1 MTDTAKCEPPEALRG
16 VDGFHWVQPPKSSE
30 PRVRRW
36 RWTWGL
42 WQDGAAETTLAGYA
56 YIEPV
61 LTPAEVAALR
71 AERDAA
77 VAEVARL
84 REALE
89 EVLAADDAVNA
100 EARRAEHPG
109 ATGWSSEPVA
119 RRHAAFTAARAA
131 LTQPSA
137 AAGWRDIATAPDDV
151 KDALF
156 AWWDGEFSDW
166 IVERLFTSD
175 EEDGD
180 TAKEWALK
188 MNCTLWSPLP
198 PLPAPPEVGE

>member
-84 REALE
+84 REAL
-89 EVLAADDAVNA
+89 VKIRDAGLAPGVNS
-100 EARRAEHPG
+100 G
-109 ATGWSSEPVA
+109 Q
-119 RRHAAFTAARAA
+119 FTADLCCCVARAA
-131 LTQPSA
+131 LNP
-137 AAGWRDIATAPDDV
+137 
-151 KDALF
+151 
-156 AWWDGEFSDW
+156 E
-166 IVERLFTSD
+166 
-175 EEDGD
+175 
-180 TAKEWALK
+180 
-188 MNCTLWSPLP
+188 
-198 PLPAPPEVGE
+198 PAP